1 MCIRD
6 SHIID
11 YIEKCYSIKN
21 GGPFL
26 WSQPTFEM
34 IMEFRD
40 RIRADW
46 RKKLNSDSF
55 TQE

>member
-1 MCIRD
+1 M
-6 SHIID
+6 
-11 YIEKCYSIKN
+11 EKCYGIKN

-34 IMEFRD
+34 IMDFYD
-40 RIRADW
+40 RIRVDW